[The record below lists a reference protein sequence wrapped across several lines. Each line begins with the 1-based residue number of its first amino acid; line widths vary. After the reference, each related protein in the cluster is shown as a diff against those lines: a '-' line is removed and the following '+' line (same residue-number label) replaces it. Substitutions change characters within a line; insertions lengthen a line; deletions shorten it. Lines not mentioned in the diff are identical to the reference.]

1 MHTNN
6 ETTRDLLK
14 RLSYK
19 DDTINE
25 TTRDLLLHKRLA
37 HLKEFNKK
45 QRNKLSFFVIDRD
58 PCTGKET
65 RYFLRKRAP
74 KIADVLEN
82 QGFQTVFDKQ
92 YAGKIAYQAPWKRL
106 MYDYCTS

>member
-1 MHTNN
+1 MHTNS
-6 ETTRDLLK
+6 ETTQHLLK

-19 DDTINE
+19 NDAVNE
-25 TTRDLLLHKRLA
+25 PTRDLLLHKRLA

-45 QRNKLSFFVIDRD
+45 QQNKLAFSVIDRD

-65 RYFLRKRAP
+65 RYFLHRRAS
-74 KIADVLEN
+74 KIADSLEN
-82 QGFQTVFDKQ
+82 QGFQAVFDRQ

-106 MYDYCTS
+106 M